1 MRTLLSWRML
11 KLVRQPALLFW
22 GFLIVPL
29 LSVLLK
35 FAMAASSMFAW
46 ASRCRRMSTSS
57 CRPRKSLSVS
67 GNSLGQLLYAL
78 GIASVFHLDY
88 RYSTWRLMVPRH
100 ARSELYLAKLL
111 LCLGW
116 LGIGLGIVMFGDMA
130 LNLLLVLIKG
140 QGGDGVTFSVSS
152 FSILLASSGIAFLEL
167 LVLAAMVAGIVILFR
182 SMIAA
187 VLSAFLLAIGSTL
200 LQLYSRIGC
209 RAPSVAGVMPPRRLR
224 DGVLGGGDPA
234 SAWLGL
240 AVLPRVV
247 RTSDGARPC
256 HLFPDSNWPSNRWPV
271 AAQTAESRPDGR
283 AALRRL
289 GRDTSSQASTT
300 RNALARS
307 SASFWTASWT
317 FSKARTSIWRTRSRL
332 MSNSAES
339 SSSVTGSSAS
349 DGLRR
354 YGVRGRSTPTWRASA
369 CCGRVSSSSCS
380 INTPF
385 LAVVVVHEPILPL
398 TAFAFGGAQRGVQ
411 TRRRRRGGG
420 SSR

>member
-1 MRTLLSWRML
+1 MRTLLSGEML

-35 FAMAASSMFAW
+35 FAMAGLVYV
-46 ASRCRRMSTSS
+46 RMGQHMPTDVDLFLSAA
-57 CRPRKSLSVS
+57 KSLSVS

-152 FSILLASSGIAFLEL
+152 FSILMASSGIAFLEL

-200 LQLYSRIGC
+200 LQLYLGSDAERLPL
-209 RAPSVAGVMPPRRLR
+209 PSYAAQALR
-224 DGVLGGGDPA
+224 DGVLSGGDPA

-240 AVLPRVV
+240 AVLLGWSVLL
-247 RTSDGARPC
+247 TGLGLAI
-256 HLFPDSNWPSNRWPV
+256 F
-271 AAQTAESRPDGR
+271 SR
-283 AALRRL
+283 
-289 GRDTSSQASTT
+289 Q
-300 RNALARS
+300 
-307 SASFWTASWT
+307 
-317 FSKARTSIWRTRSRL
+317 K
-332 MSNSAES
+332 
-339 SSSVTGSSAS
+339 
-349 DGLRR
+349 
-354 YGVRGRSTPTWRASA
+354 
-369 CCGRVSSSSCS
+369 
-380 INTPF
+380 
-385 LAVVVVHEPILPL
+385 LAVE
-398 TAFAFGGAQRGVQ
+398 
-411 TRRRRRGGG
+411 
-420 SSR
+420 